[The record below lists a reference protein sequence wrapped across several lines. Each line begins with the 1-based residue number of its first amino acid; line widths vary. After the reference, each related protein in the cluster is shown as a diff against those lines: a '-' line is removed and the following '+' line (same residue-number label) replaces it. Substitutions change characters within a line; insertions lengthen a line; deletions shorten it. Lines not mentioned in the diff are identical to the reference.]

1 MGRAKAFDREAAV
14 KIVMQE
20 IWRIGYEACSVKAI
34 SEKLGITRSSFYN
47 SFGTREKLFLEV
59 LQMYFEQ
66 SPDKKLDTING
77 DKPVLPEICN
87 VFKTVCVVMAQDPES
102 RGCLAIN
109 SLVELVGTHEEL
121 GADLSG
127 AVKYR
132 VELFEKLLRL
142 AADRGEID
150 DENISSKAISLQS
163 VLIGINVICKVI
175 QDSDSLWNSTK
186 QTLAGLGV
194 YHSKF
199 EI

>member
-1 MGRAKAFDREAAV
+1 MGRNKAFDREAAV

-59 LQMYFEQ
+59 LHVYFEQ
-66 SPDKKLDTING
+66 SPDRNLDKING
-77 DKPVLPEICN
+77 DKPVLPEICRI
-87 VFKTVCVVMAQDPES
+87 FKTVCMVMAHDPES
-102 RGCLAIN
+102 KGCLAIN
-109 SLVELVGTHEEL
+109 SLVELVGINDEL
-121 GADLSG
+121 GADISG
-127 AVKYR
+127 AVKVR

-142 AADRGEID
+142 AAEKGEITD
-150 DENISSKAISLQS
+150 KNISSKAISLQS

-175 QDSDSLWNSTK
+175 QDGDSLWSSTK

-194 YHSKF
+194 YHDSF